1 MQLVQNEAD
10 SHCKIDNG
18 ISKIMCENKNV
29 RKFKLYMWPAFATHI
44 IFLLDSTG
52 RQWGGWFGKA
62 KKTGRNPRQ
71 GMMKVRPKPVMLGID
86 RRGWVKRLLK

>member
-1 MQLVQNEAD
+1 MA
-10 SHCKIDNG
+10 
-18 ISKIMCENKNV
+18 
-29 RKFKLYMWPAFATHI
+29 HI

>member
-52 RQWGGWFGKA
+52 LMGAELKH
-62 KKTGRNPRQ
+62 
-71 GMMKVRPKPVMLGID
+71 ID
-86 RRGWVKRLLK
+86 LPIQHLLESV